1 MVLLAVPRSEAIVLN
16 DTDASI
22 LHMENTATLTALCRV
37 RKVEASTASAERL
50 RELDSR
56 IQVLKS
62 KTAD

>member
-1 MVLLAVPRSEAIVLN
+1 
-16 DTDASI
+16 
-22 LHMENTATLTALCRV
+22 MENTATLTALCRV

-50 RELDSR
+50 RELDRR

>member
-16 DTDASI
+16 DTDTSI
-22 LHMENTATLTALCRV
+22 LYMENTATLTALCRV

-50 RELDSR
+50 RELDRR